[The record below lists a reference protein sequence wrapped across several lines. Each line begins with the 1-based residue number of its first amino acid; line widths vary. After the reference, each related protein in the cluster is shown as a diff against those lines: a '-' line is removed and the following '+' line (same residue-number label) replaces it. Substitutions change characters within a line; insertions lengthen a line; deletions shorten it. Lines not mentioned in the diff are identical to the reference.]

1 MVKNNLS
8 HVALILD
15 GNNRWAKKNNLQKI
29 NGYKAGFSNIK
40 KITYHSL
47 SKKISDLTLF
57 TLSSENYKRPSV
69 NILYELIYSNFSD
82 LFEELINK
90 KNIKIKIFG
99 SRLNLPRKIID
110 IFEEAENYSSNNKA
124 LNLNIAFNY
133 GFKEEIKEV
142 LKKFKKNINDINIE
156 NDNEI
161 RDLFFLK
168 SISDPDILIRTGGY
182 KRLSNFIMFN
192 LTYTELFFSN
202 TLWPEFST
210 NEYDII
216 LEKYAN
222 INRKYGL

>member
-1 MVKNNLS
+1 MAKNNLS

-29 NGYKAGFSNIK
+29 NGYKAGFDNIK
-40 KITYHSL
+40 KITNHSL
-47 SKKISDLTLF
+47 SKNISDLTLF
-57 TLSSENYKRPSV
+57 TLSSENYKRPSI

-90 KNIKIKIFG
+90 KNIRIKVFG
-99 SRLNLPRKIID
+99 SRLNLPKKIID
-110 IFEEAENYSSNNKA
+110 IFEQAENYSSNNKA

-142 LKKFKKNINDINIE
+142 LKKFKKNINDVNIE
-156 NDNEI
+156 NENEI

-168 SISDPDILIRTGGY
+168 SMTDPDILIRTGGY

-192 LTYTELFFSN
+192 LTYTEFFFSN

-216 LEKYAN
+216 LENYAN